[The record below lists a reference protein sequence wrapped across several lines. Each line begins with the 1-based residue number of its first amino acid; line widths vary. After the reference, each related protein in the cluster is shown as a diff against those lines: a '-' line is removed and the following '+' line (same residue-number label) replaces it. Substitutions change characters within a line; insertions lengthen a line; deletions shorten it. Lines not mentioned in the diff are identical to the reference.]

1 MKSTNLLIKN
11 KINLLLK
18 DDEEEDEKQKISKSK
33 TIYSSK
39 TSKEILEDGEKQKQ
53 KKLEER
59 LNKKEKNKFDF
70 FFMICIITIIGY
82 LGKYGMN
89 LLLDNLLQNYI
100 YKDKNYDKRF
110 FLYYIM
116 GLYAISLI
124 LSVLLYQVFK
134 MSIFEYDTKKNG
146 KDEKIIN
153 ICQICGYIIYTEKKK
168 PKSPP
173 KKNCCTLCCEN
184 LQNCCNKTFCY
195 LL

>member
-1 MKSTNLLIKN
+1 MKFTNLLIKN

-39 TSKEILEDGEKQKQ
+39 TSKEILEDREKQKQ

-89 LLLDNLLQNYI
+89 LLLDNLLQNYSKI
-100 YKDKNYDKRF
+100 RINPQSNHTQIIFIKIGINTVKIF
-110 FLYYIM
+110 FITEYYI
-116 GLYAISLI
+116 
-124 LSVLLYQVFK
+124 K
-134 MSIFEYDTKKNG
+134 
-146 KDEKIIN
+146 
-153 ICQICGYIIYTEKKK
+153 
-168 PKSPP
+168 
-173 KKNCCTLCCEN
+173 
-184 LQNCCNKTFCY
+184 
-195 LL
+195 

>member
-39 TSKEILEDGEKQKQ
+39 TSKEILEDREKQKQ

-134 MSIFEYDTKKNG
+134 MSIFEYDTKK
-146 KDEKIIN
+146 
-153 ICQICGYIIYTEKKK
+153 TEKMKK
-168 PKSPP
+168 S
-173 KKNCCTLCCEN
+173 
-184 LQNCCNKTFCY
+184 
-195 LL
+195 